1 MRWKVNHQFSRSMT
15 NWASESLAA
24 HIGCAWWLNQYMLI
38 TLSAGNWCRQWRA
51 TQGRLLFKEFLK
63 CTFSKLRRA
72 ESMCQWWM
80 IAEKGQKQ
88 CSSLAI
94 WGFRD
99 WQKRPIK
106 WIKRIRGLKWKT
118 SMHLYRFMSVW
129 PMQKS
134 LRFDATEY
142 PACERIEKPAR
153 LLLAQFSENVRTKN
167 VIIFFELYYYYYYS
181 TEQMC
186 SIIPEKYSSS
196 CSFSIIFMPQRS
208 KMLPM
213 RTNKGLQTMQRS
225 SSTIWK

>member
-1 MRWKVNHQFSRSMT
+1 MT
-15 NWASESLAA
+15 SWASESVAA
-24 HIGCAWWLNQYMLI
+24 HIGCTWWLNQYTLI

-63 CTFSKLRRA
+63 CTFSKLRRV

-80 IAEKGQKQ
+80 VAEKGQKQ

-99 WQKRPIK
+99 WQNRPIK

-118 SMHLYRFMSVW
+118 SIHLYRFMSVW

-142 PACERIEKPAR
+142 PASEWIEKPAR
-153 LLLAQFSENVRTKN
+153 PLLAQFSENGRIKN
-167 VIIFFELYYYYYYS
+167 LIIFLSSNIVNYS
-181 TEQMC
+181 AEQMC
-186 SIIPEKYSSS
+186 SIIPAKSSSS

-213 RTNKGLQTMQRS
+213 RTNKGLQTRQRS